1 MKKLMI
7 GILIFASLSSFAA
20 VNLSC
25 KHLSPGL
32 TEDIH
37 YGVLGHALLDC
48 TDKNDKKYAVVFRGV
63 GLGFRHSSDG
73 FIGLSCPT
81 VSLKRL
87 NTNGRVNLGSV
98 RVAASLGGGA
108 SAAVAINHRGGT
120 CLMGGLE
127 LGVGASASLG
137 ELSIMKG
144 DAKDFESMLFDIQ

>member
-1 MKKLMI
+1 MKKLLI
-7 GILIFASLSSFAA
+7 GLLALGSFSSFAA
-20 VNLSC
+20 VNLAC
-25 KHLSPGL
+25 KHLSPGQ

-37 YGVLGHALLDC
+37 YGVLGHTLLDC
-48 TDKNDKKYAVVFRGV
+48 TGKNDEKFAVVFRGA

-73 FIGLSCPT
+73 VIGLSCPT

-87 NTNGRVNLGSV
+87 NTKGRVNLGSV

-108 SAAVAINHRGGT
+108 SAAIAINHRGGT

-127 LGVGASASLG
+127 LGAGASASIG

-144 DAKDFESMLFDIQ
+144 DARDFQNMLFDIE